1 MDDLVRL
8 TEGGRDSVTIYQ
20 PILPAEPYL
29 GHRRLRAAL
38 DEAMTTAVNRLVGR
52 DAETATRWTRAVA
65 GQDWRSPAGRRQYI
79 PVARLDNDLVVP
91 THRLGSGS
99 HLIASLH
106 LADGLAVIPA
116 DVDQVTA
123 GDRVDVLTTRCWR

>member
-1 MDDLVRL
+1 MPIVTLPGNPV
-8 TEGGRDSVTIYQ
+8 SVFVSWHCFVV
-20 PILPAEPYL
+20 PLL
-29 GHRRLRAAL
+29 
-38 DEAMTTAVNRLVGR
+38 NRLVGR